1 MVQWLPWKILLSI
14 GKIFPPSGSF
24 AGHSGITK
32 QILCAVASISIFFNG
47 VKNGENAFALSNH
60 FKALIQTVCSL
71 VQSLLRRERK
81 SKKYDNN
88 LDTVDTVVNVDN
100 VITLFCDTIEGI

>member
-1 MVQWLPWKILLSI
+1 MCRRLDFNIFQWREKWGKCLYSVKSFQSVDTNRLLFSSI
-14 GKIFPPSGSF
+14 TF
-24 AGHSGITK
+24 
-32 QILCAVASISIFFNG
+32 
-47 VKNGENAFALSNH
+47 E
-60 FKALIQTVCSL
+60 
-71 VQSLLRRERK
+71 ERK